1 MKAFARK
8 IGTTHYYNERNK
20 HTVVTV
26 LKLEKSV
33 VGRTKTEDRDGYN
46 ASVIVLDSEKAKVKR
61 SLKNQFKDLNPKY
74 ICEEKAAVQEVGSEF
89 SLQDLRENDLITVCG
104 QTKGKGFQGT
114 VKRHGFN
121 TGPKTHGSNNYRRPG
136 SIGVTDP
143 SRVVKGKK
151 MAGHMGAVNKTIK
164 KVKIEKID
172 EANNVI
178 WVKGHI
184 LGPTKAILT
193 ISK

>member
-8 IGTTHYYNERNK
+8 IGTTHYYNDRNK
-20 HTVVTV
+20 HVVVTA

-33 VGRTKTEDRDGYN
+33 VGRVKTEEKDGYN
-46 ASVIVLDSEKAKVKR
+46 ASVIVLDTDKSKVRK
-61 SLKNQFKDLNPKY
+61 SVKNQFKDLNPKY
-74 ICEEKAAVQEVGSEF
+74 ICEEKNTDLAVGSE
-89 SLQDLRENDLITVCG
+89 LGVKDLKENDLISVHG

-114 VKRHGFN
+114 VKRHKFN

-151 MAGHMGAVNKTIK
+151 MAGHMGAVNKTMK
-164 KVKIEKID
+164 KVRIEKID
-172 EANNVI
+172 QANNTI